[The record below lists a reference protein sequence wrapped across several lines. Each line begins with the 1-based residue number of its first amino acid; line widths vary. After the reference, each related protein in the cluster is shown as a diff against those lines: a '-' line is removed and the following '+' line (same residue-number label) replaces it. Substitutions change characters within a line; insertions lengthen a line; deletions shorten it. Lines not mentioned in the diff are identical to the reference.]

1 MKGRIDAIEN
11 RMDITVVESASGP
24 VSSRSSAC
32 STLESARNRCPA
44 SNRASDSMNVRDPNF
59 TSKSDSLDKNSS
71 TIELRTD
78 SLDIRSKIDSW
89 SCDNSMNRATNRNFS
104 VSLREDSSAL
114 KYAMIRPTNSTF
126 ASISFIVVEAHLT
139 TNLFALWLMLVS
151 SSRKSPIN
159 RLVSIS
165 RGKAGRRTQDSALT
179 TIVRRRSLGD
189 VLAAATYGLNST
201 RVNISATAS

>member
-1 MKGRIDAIEN
+1 
-11 RMDITVVESASGP
+11 
-24 VSSRSSAC
+24 
-32 STLESARNRCPA
+32 
-44 SNRASDSMNVRDPNF
+44 
-59 TSKSDSLDKNSS
+59 
-71 TIELRTD
+71 
-78 SLDIRSKIDSW
+78 
-89 SCDNSMNRATNRNFS
+89 MNRATNRNFS
-104 VSLREDSSAL
+104 VSLREDSFAL
-114 KYAMIRPTNSTF
+114 KYAMIRPTNSIF
-126 ASISFIVVEAHLT
+126 ELRSLIVPEAHLT

-159 RLVSIS
+159 RLASIS